1 MNLILEK
8 ILTSV
13 ETVVND
19 VKMKEKK
26 QIKEQKFKNHEWK
39 IEISDL
45 ECGTCKIFKPIE
57 CFSRR
62 KDTDL
67 GVRKTCKNCRK
78 KIQQ

>member
-26 QIKEQKFKNHEWK
+26 QIKKQKFKNHEWK
-39 IEISDL
+39 IEILDL
-45 ECGTCKIFKPIE
+45 ECGTCKIL
-57 CFSRR
+57 SR
-62 KDTDL
+62 L
-67 GVRKTCKNCRK
+67 NVFYAEKTL
-78 KIQQ
+78 I